1 MQPQPQTNSIAI
13 PIAIVAGFALIAAAI
28 YFSGQN
34 QSPTQ
39 VVNPNQEAPQ
49 AEMTADVRPVDET
62 DYIKGN
68 PNAPI
73 MIVEYSDYEC
83 PFCKAFHDT
92 MNLIMDE
99 YGASGDVAWVYR
111 QFPVLGPSSNRIAE
125 AAYCVGE
132 LGGSSAYFTFSDAV
146 FEREAGARTNVT
158 RLSDYAEM
166 AGVDVAEFET
176 CLESG
181 QMSDKISAAVADG
194 RAAGVEGTP
203 HSIVIVGDQQAVING
218 AQPYNTVRGIIETL
232 LTQLEG

>member
-1 MQPQPQTNSIAI
+1 MEPQSNNNQIAI
-13 PIAIVAGFALIAAAI
+13 PIAIVVGFALIAAAI
-28 YFSGQN
+28 FFSGPSERAPIVGNNN
-34 QSPTQ
+34 Q
-39 VVNPNQEAPQ
+39 APAQ
-49 AEMTADVRPVDET
+49 SSGTVRPVDET
-62 DYIKGN
+62 DFIKGN

-111 QFPVLGPSSNRIAE
+111 QFPILGPSSTRAAE

-132 LGGSSAYFTFSDAV
+132 LGSSSAYFAFSDAI
-146 FEREAGARTNVT
+146 FERDAGSRTNMA
-158 RLSDYAEM
+158 RLNDYASM
-166 AGVDVAEFET
+166 AGVDVAAFEE
-176 CLESG
+176 CLASG
-181 QMSDKISAAVADG
+181 RMSSKIATAVEDG

-218 AQPYNTVRGIIETL
+218 AQPYSVVRGIIETL
-232 LTQLEG
+232 LSQLEG